1 MFASILL
8 MKKTFSIILYF
19 TVKSIYGISKWCII
33 KTPKRQVSISFQNAI
48 KENLMKTT
56 VPAITSPKGFRAAG
70 IHCGLKKTDAPDLAL
85 ILSDVPARIAGVY
98 TKNLVKGHSLQRTI
112 ALINQKDST
121 RGILI
126 NSGNA
131 NACVGAA
138 GYRDAEDAAAAVAF
152 AAGCLP
158 DDILTCSTG
167 VIGQR
172 LNMKALLS
180 GVPSLISSLSSSQ
193 EAGHNAMSAILTTDL
208 VPKESTAVIEIGGT
222 KITMSGMAKGSGMI
236 HPNLATMISVITT
249 DALIST
255 SLLHDLLT
263 RAVAH
268 TFNRVSVD
276 GDTSVCDSLL
286 IMANGMCGGKEIMD
300 GTPEC
305 GLFFDALTQICTD
318 LSRMIARDGEG
329 ATKLVEVAV
338 TGAATA
344 DDAYLV
350 VLAVCRSPLCK
361 TAIFGEDANWG
372 RILTAA
378 GYSGASFDP
387 DKVDIAIGDLPVCA
401 DGMAL
406 PFDEKAAK
414 KILRK
419 DEINISIA
427 LHEGQYSDRMWTC
440 DFSYDYVK
448 INGSYRS

>member
-1 MFASILL
+1 
-8 MKKTFSIILYF
+8 
-19 TVKSIYGISKWCII
+19 
-33 KTPKRQVSISFQNAI
+33 
-48 KENLMKTT
+48 MKTSA
-56 VPAITSPKGFRAAG
+56 PAITSPKGFRAAG

-85 ILSDVPARIAGVY
+85 IISDVPAHAAGVY

-112 ALINQKDST
+112 HLLSEHDSI

-131 NACVGAA
+131 NACVGTS
-138 GYRDAEDAAAAVAF
+138 GYQDADDAAAA
-152 AAGCLP
+152 AAQILGCLP
-158 DDILTCSTG
+158 DEILTCSTG

-172 LNMKALLS
+172 LDMKAVLS
-180 GVPSLISSLSSSQ
+180 GIPALTSSLSHSQ
-193 EAGHNAMSAILTTDL
+193 EAGHNAMRAILTTDL
-208 VPKESTAVIEIGGT
+208 VPKESSATIDIGGT
-222 KITMSGMAKGSGMI
+222 KITLSGMAKGSGMI
-236 HPNLATMISVITT
+236 HPNLATMISIITT
-249 DALIST
+249 DAAIS
-255 SLLHDLLT
+255 SALLHDLLT

-276 GDTSVCDSLL
+276 GDTSVCDSLI
-286 IMANGMCGGKEIMD
+286 IMANGLSHSEEITS

-305 GLFFDALTQICTD
+305 DLFFDALSQVCTD

-329 ATKLVEVAV
+329 ATKLVEVEV
-338 TGAATA
+338 TGAASPE
-344 DDAYLV
+344 DAYLI

-372 RILTAA
+372 RILTAV
-378 GYSGASFDP
+378 GYSGASFNP
-387 DKVDIAIGDLPVCA
+387 EKVDISIGDLPVCEN
-401 DGMAL
+401 GTAL

-419 DEINISIA
+419 DEVLITIK
-427 LHEGQYSDRMWTC
+427 LHEGEYSDRMWTC

>member
-1 MFASILL
+1 
-8 MKKTFSIILYF
+8 MKS
-19 TVKSIYGISKWCII
+19 
-33 KTPKRQVSISFQNAI
+33 
-48 KENLMKTT
+48 TT
-56 VPAITSPKGFRAAG
+56 PAITSPKGFRAAG
-70 IHCGLKKTDAPDLAL
+70 IHCGLKKNEAPDLAL
-85 ILSDVPARIAGVY
+85 VISDVPAQVAGVY
-98 TKNLVKGHSLQRTI
+98 TKNLVKGHSLQRTVK
-112 ALINQKDST
+112 LVSERSET

-131 NACVGAA
+131 NACVGSV
-138 GYRDAEDAAAAVAF
+138 GYQDAEDAAAAVAGIV
-152 AAGCLP
+152 GCSP

-172 LNMKALLS
+172 MNMSALLS
-180 GVPSLISSLSSSQ
+180 GIPMLASSLSHSQ
-193 EAGHNAMSAILTTDL
+193 EAGHNAMKAILTTDL
-208 VPKESTAVIEIGGT
+208 VPKESTAVIEIGET
-222 KITMSGMAKGSGMI
+222 KITLSGMAKGSGMI

-249 DALIST
+249 DARISAP
-255 SLLHDLLT
+255 LLHKLLT
-263 RAVAH
+263 QAVAH

-286 IMANGMCGGKEIMD
+286 IMANGLCGGKEILE

-305 GLFFDALTQICTD
+305 DLFYNALSQISMD

-329 ATKLVEVAV
+329 ATKLVEVEV
-338 TGAATA
+338 TGAASEQ
-344 DDAYLV
+344 DAYLV

-372 RILTAA
+372 RILTAV

-387 DKVDIAIGDLPVCA
+387 EKVDICIGGLPVCT

-414 KILRK
+414 KILHK
-419 DEINISIA
+419 DEVNISIV
-427 LHEGQYSDRMWTC
+427 LHEGEYTDRMWTC